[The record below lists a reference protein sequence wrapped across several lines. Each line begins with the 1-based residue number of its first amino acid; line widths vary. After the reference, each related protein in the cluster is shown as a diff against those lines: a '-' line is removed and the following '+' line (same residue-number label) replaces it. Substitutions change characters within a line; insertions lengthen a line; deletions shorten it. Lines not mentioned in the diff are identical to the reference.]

1 MAGSHGKVPG
11 RWAAWRGPSS
21 VAGASL
27 LVLLT
32 ACSHH
37 VPVIAPQPRITLTL
51 QPLADSAQVYYDNGL
66 AFADSARIVVR
77 DAAAWRAVWQRA
89 TRPQASP
96 PPMPDIDFNLDM
108 IVVAAAGRMKPG
120 DAIHVDSIGVIG
132 STTVLTVRTITA
144 CQPFPSDAFPFEII
158 RIPRRDGPVEF
169 VEHPARASSCP

>member
-1 MAGSHGKVPG
+1 MARLHGKVRG
-11 RWAAWRGPSS
+11 RWAARRGLSS

-32 ACSHH
+32 ACSHR
-37 VPVIAPQPRITLTL
+37 VPAIAPQPRMTL

-77 DAAAWRAVWQRA
+77 DSAAWRAIWQRA

-96 PPMPDIDFNLDM
+96 PPMPEIDFNREM

-120 DAIHVDSIGVIG
+120 DVVHVDSIGVYR

-144 CQPFPSDAFPFEII
+144 CQPFPYDAYPFEII
-158 RIPRRDGPVEF
+158 SIPRRDGPVQF
-169 VEHPARASSCP
+169 IEHRERASSCP